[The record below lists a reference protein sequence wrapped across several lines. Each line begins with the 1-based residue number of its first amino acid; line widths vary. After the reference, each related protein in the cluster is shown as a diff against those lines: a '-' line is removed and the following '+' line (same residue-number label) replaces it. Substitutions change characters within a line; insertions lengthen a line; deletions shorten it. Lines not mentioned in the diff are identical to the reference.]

1 MNSTCISSV
10 HGLWNFSVSIRFV
23 LKSPFFKN
31 TIAYGCFFFLFLTWN
46 VWGQQSTLKLTD
58 GTTLGPG
65 DRFEIGTF
73 TSGGSVNARAQ
84 ALTKSIVGMDDG
96 LRKTY
101 VNINRVLDN
110 PQQAKSLLKID
121 FEGNQSEVE
130 SGQNAPLIQVLLGPG
145 EPTAF
150 ELFGRRFYSVLGP
163 KGITNFVQ
171 GITEVSTQYVR
182 VQTLDT
188 DKNELRWDMRL
199 SPFSFDSQMLMDIL
213 AHNASRERPKDWLDI
228 VNFFSE
234 SRRFVEAREM
244 LVKAIHKFPELE
256 NQASQLKQFDQLL
269 ADQLFEAAQNAQLAG
284 QHRFARMILESID
297 KTKVALE
304 TQLKVDRR
312 LQALAVELKDQSE
325 ILQWLHDDISKMPES
340 ETKEKF
346 TLIEQEI
353 SLNLTA
359 DTVTRLS
366 DYRRRRADATL
377 KPEQLASLAVSGWL
391 FGPTIGEDNSA
402 VVASGI
408 QARSLIT
415 EYLSSRVRNDQAI
428 ESISRLE
435 AGSPR
440 LVAKILENMPPPL
453 QVPDQASVQK
463 LVYGPDSQETPTEV
477 TVPGRFAIEVP
488 QKGRRMGTNVR
499 YIVQLPPEYNPY
511 RRYPCVLT
519 IPSQYSTAE
528 QQIDWWVGYFSPN
541 SPEQRCLGEASR
553 RGYIVVSPDWSEENQ
568 PSYNYTENE
577 QAAILSSMRDA
588 MRRFSIDVDRVFVSG
603 HFMGA
608 TAAWD
613 LALAHPDLWAGC
625 ICIGANA
632 GKYIV
637 QYWENAVYV
646 PSYFVAGDLDGSV
659 PVNAPIWDN
668 YLDRKQIDCL
678 ISIYQGRGF
687 DHFQEELPK
696 IMDWMS
702 LPTKVR
708 TVVPKEIKTITS
720 RAGDRFF
727 WWFETE
733 QLNSEKLVHPLLY
746 QPGIEY
752 KIESSIN
759 TATNSIRMQTVPA
772 KKYTIYLGP
781 EFIDFTRTIEI
792 DRKRIE
798 PKPDIRVMLED
809 VRGRADRQHPFW
821 MRVDMPQ

>member
-1 MNSTCISSV
+1 MR
-10 HGLWNFSVSIRFV
+10 LLALLSIV
-23 LKSPFFKN
+23 PILASH
-31 TIAYGCFFFLFLTWN
+31 ASA
-46 VWGQQSTLKLTD
+46 QQSTLKLTD

-65 DRFEIGTF
+65 VRFEIGTL
-73 TSGGSVNARAQ
+73 TTGGSVNARAQ
-84 ALTKSIVGMDDG
+84 VATKSIIGLDDG
-96 LRKTY
+96 LRKTH

-110 PQQAKSLLKID
+110 PQQVKSLLKID
-121 FEGNQSEVE
+121 FASNESEVM
-130 SGQNAPLIQVLLGPG
+130 SGQNAPLIQALLGPG
-145 EPTAF
+145 EPTVF
-150 ELFGRRFYSVLGP
+150 DLFGRRYYSVLGP
-163 KGITNFVQ
+163 KGFTNYVQ

-188 DKNELRWDMRL
+188 EKNQLQWDMRL
-199 SPFSFDSQMLMDIL
+199 SPWSFDSEMLMTIL
-213 AHNASRERPKDWLDI
+213 AYNASNERAKDWLDI

-256 NQASQLKQFDQLL
+256 NQGSQLKQFDQLL
-269 ADQLFEAAQNAQLAG
+269 ADQLFEAAQNSQLAG
-284 QHRFARMILESID
+284 QHRFAQMILESID

-312 LQALAVELKDQSE
+312 LQALAVESKEQTE
-325 ILQWLHDDISKMPES
+325 ILQWLHDDISKMPDG
-340 ETKEKF
+340 ETKIQF
-346 TLIEQEI
+346 SSIEQEI
-353 SLNLTA
+353 ALNLTA
-359 DTVTRLS
+359 DTVARLS
-366 DYRRRRADATL
+366 DYRRRRSDTTL
-377 KPEQLASLAVSGWL
+377 KPEQLASLAISGWL

-408 QARSLIT
+408 QARKLIT
-415 EYLSSRVRNDQAI
+415 DYLSNVVRNDQAI
-428 ESISRLE
+428 ESILGLE
-435 AGSPR
+435 SGSPR

-463 LVYGPDSQETPTEV
+463 LVYGPDSQDTPTEV
-477 TVPGRFAIEVP
+477 TIPGRFAIEVP

-499 YIVQLPPEYNPY
+499 YLVQLPPEYNPY

-528 QQIDWWVGYFSPN
+528 QQLDWWAGYFSPR
-541 SPEQRCLGEASR
+541 SPDQRCMGEASR
-553 RGYIVVSPDWSEENQ
+553 RGYIVVSPDWSEANQ
-568 PSYNYTENE
+568 PSYNFTENE
-577 QAAILSSMRDA
+577 KAAILSSLRDA
-588 MRRFSIDVDRVFVSG
+588 MRRFSIDVDHVFVSG

-613 LALAHPDLWAGC
+613 LALSHPDLWAGC
-625 ICIGANA
+625 ICIGARA
-632 GKYIV
+632 EKYII

-659 PVNAPIWDN
+659 PQNGLIWDN

-708 TVVPKEIKTITS
+708 TVAPKEFKTLTS

-733 QLNSEKLVHPLLY
+733 QLNEERLVHPLLY
-746 QPGIEY
+746 KPGIEY

-759 TATNSIRMQTVPA
+759 SATNSIRMQTVPA
-772 KKYTIYLGP
+772 KKYSIYLSP
-781 EFIDFTRTIEI
+781 DFIDFSRLIEI

-821 MRVDMPQ
+821 MRVDQP